1 VDDPASVAPQR
12 IDPIINKVAD
22 DAPGFMPPDEAE
34 ALWDAAWAMAPYGV
48 ILEIGT
54 YCGKSATWLGAAAQ
68 RRGGRV
74 VTVDHHRG
82 SEENQAGWEHHDP
95 ALVDPEIGLIDTLPF
110 FRKTMHA
117 AGLEDVVTAIVG
129 RSTTVASLW
138 STPLAML
145 FIDGGHAEEH
155 AQNDYTGW
163 AKFVAPQ
170 GVLAIHDVFPD
181 PADGG
186 QAPYHVY
193 LRALDDGFTQVRQ
206 VGSLRIL
213 RHPAPAH

>member
-1 VDDPASVAPQR
+1 VEDPAAVAPQR
-12 IDPIINKVAD
+12 IDPARKKVAD
-22 DAPGFMPPDEAE
+22 DAKGFMPEDEAE
-34 ALWDAAWAMAPYGV
+34 ALYDAAWAMAPYGP

-54 YCGKSATWLGAAAQ
+54 YCGKSATWLGAAAEV
-68 RRGGRV
+68 RGGRV

-82 SEENQAGWEHHDP
+82 SEENQAGWEHHDTEV
-95 ALVDPEIGLIDTLPF
+95 VDQSTGLMDTLPF

-117 AGLEDVVTAIVG
+117 ARLEDVVIAIIAKSPTA
-129 RSTTVASLW
+129 AALW

-155 AQNDYTGW
+155 AQADYTNWSG
-163 AKFVAPQ
+163 FVMPN

-181 PADGG
+181 PKDGG
-186 QAPYHVY
+186 QAPFHIYE
-193 LRALDDGFTQVRQ
+193 RAIADGFREVRA

-213 RHPAPAH
+213 RR